1 MQDFASFS
9 FDFSNEIE
17 TEVDST
23 LQPKINLVK
32 KLLAQPQASSEQEHT
47 IKVIKTSIEESIL
60 SLLVQID
67 YEIWDESSGRID
79 SLINQIIRNILHT

>member
-9 FDFSNEIE
+9 FDIPNEIE

-32 KLLAQPQASSEQEHT
+32 KLLVQPQIPSEH
-47 IKVIKTSIEESIL
+47 
-60 SLLVQID
+60 
-67 YEIWDESSGRID
+67 
-79 SLINQIIRNILHT
+79 

>member
-47 IKVIKTSIEESIL
+47 IEVLKASIDESI
-60 SLLVQID
+60 
-67 YEIWDESSGRID
+67 SS
-79 SLINQIIRNILHT
+79 IISSN